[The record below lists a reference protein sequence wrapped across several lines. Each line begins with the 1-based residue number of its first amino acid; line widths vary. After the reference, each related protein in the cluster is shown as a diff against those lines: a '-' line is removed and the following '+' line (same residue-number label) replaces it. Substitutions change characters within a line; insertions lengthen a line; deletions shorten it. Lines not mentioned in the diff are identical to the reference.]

1 MYLQSLITLVC
12 FYSTDQRTWLS
23 QKERDDKEQ
32 RQFFLELFSFPNF
45 FSLEPYLQHLH
56 KQHEQT
62 RYVIEQQKSDL
73 CVGNLQYDL
82 EIQRCRLVII
92 FLLNLIGCKQE
103 AWDECETLGKT
114 TGKSFTF
121 LTLKAALEWERGY
134 RTESKQSLQKLKDL
148 QNQPDYDYL
157 RAVAE
162 SEKGYLLICI
172 GPKGFLHAIDCFHKA
187 LELAPSKDTFLWKYD
202 LAIAIRRNFNMNVYS
217 DHPEHTARILA
228 QECKDML
235 QDTASNCPNKV
246 YRARS
251 LVELSRL
258 IQHLRCFI
266 CACGEEDKAAIEE
279 VMEGIDED
287 RLMSEAINME
297 EGRHDFFVLRECGRY
312 FMQKTRDFHGA
323 IWCLMESEKKR
334 KTSLV
339 YSVLAK
345 AYLRM
350 VPHVQ
355 FFDPSEAK
363 LENALKPMA
372 SGSSVQERQRM
383 FHMDFNARNL
393 STRMTEPENIHR
405 KPSVKCLLRAA
416 KPRHYE
422 LSDPRV
428 QMAEKFYL
436 QGKKLHPRNSCLLS
450 ELAKLFEGTGRPEK
464 AVKLYETII
473 VNREISTA
481 FDVVNSMKDVV

>member
-1 MYLQSLITLVC
+1 MS
-12 FYSTDQRTWLS
+12 
-23 QKERDDKEQ
+23 
-32 RQFFLELFSFPNF
+32 
-45 FSLEPYLQHLH
+45 
-56 KQHEQT
+56 
-62 RYVIEQQKSDL
+62 
-73 CVGNLQYDL
+73 
-82 EIQRCRLVII
+82 
-92 FLLNLIGCKQE
+92 
-103 AWDECETLGKT
+103 
-114 TGKSFTF
+114 
-121 LTLKAALEWERGY
+121 
-134 RTESKQSLQKLKDL
+134 
-148 QNQPDYDYL
+148 
-157 RAVAE
+157 
-162 SEKGYLLICI
+162 
-172 GPKGFLHAIDCFHKA
+172 
-187 LELAPSKDTFLWKYD
+187 
-202 LAIAIRRNFNMNVYS
+202 VYS

-258 IQHLRCFI
+258 KQHLRCFI

-297 EGRHDFFVLRECGRY
+297 EGRHDSFVLRECGRY

-363 LENALKPMA
+363 LENALKLMA
-372 SGSSVQERQRM
+372 SGSSVQERQWM

-436 QGKKLHPRNSCLLS
+436 QGKKLHPRNSGLLS
-450 ELAKLFEGTGRPEK
+450 ELAKLFEGTGRPEE

-481 FDVVNSMKDVV
+481 FDVVNSYERCGLIFLAMAAKKQHGHEYEQLTRRAEDMFMRAMVLCGEAVAHLPQVGARRDRLWISYSSLLNLLQQSEGGSYSQPPPQRQEELHAFVGEYIEALEAYKKLVTIVNHGENANDVHTMVQKNARVLVGCLGKYLRQVLVRARACVCVYVCVSKKRFFEVVAISFVSFVR